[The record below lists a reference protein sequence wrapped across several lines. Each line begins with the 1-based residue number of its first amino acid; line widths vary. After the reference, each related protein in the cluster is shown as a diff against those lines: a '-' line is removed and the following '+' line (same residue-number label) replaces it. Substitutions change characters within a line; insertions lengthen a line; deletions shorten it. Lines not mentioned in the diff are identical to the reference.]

1 MQFLVQSQAADF
13 KRPDVSLPWRDFAN
27 GEILD
32 NRLSMPLRRSR
43 SKAALI
49 DPERADARFKC

>member
-1 MQFLVQSQAADF
+1 MQFLVQPQDAES
-13 KRPDVSLPWRDFAN
+13 KGPDGPLPWRDFAN
-27 GEILD
+27 GEMLD
-32 NRLSMPLRRSR
+32 NRLSMTHRRSR